1 MEWGV
6 LKTVS
11 LPFSASRSP
20 TVLKQE
26 KNRLGVLLWHSGLR
40 IRYCHCSSLGG
51 CCGTG
56 SVLDTGSTCRGHGQT
71 KKERRENK
79 RLKMNL
85 GRVTGWL
92 RDLEWGDLS
101 SSLREVT
108 LLADYL
114 YLRVHFSI
122 CAMGAIVGWP
132 RRSWMVQR
140 QWWMEAGSSFYTSVP
155 GATAAYG
162 TEQLES
168 QLSKGWHPS
177 FLKCGKSRSDKLPFP
192 ESQGSGPSDW
202 DNASR
207 SHMPCDLLRNKWS
220 KRVIANPAGT
230 APCSSSCTSYLQ
242 AVLWSKH
249 EVWVTPHVS
258 FSLRHREV
266 MELAYYFLVRRW
278 QTWVLNLQNLVPVA
292 LNSRLP
298 LQKIRMARKKL
309 GPSSSVRSVSFP
321 LLLLTLWKQHFHPYT
336 AGKTKEP
343 EPQVKTW
350 AFRLFPSLGC

>member
-1 MEWGV
+1 MTSKELDGSKAV
-6 LKTVS
+6 MNG
-11 LPFSASRSP
+11 SRE
-20 TVLKQE
+20 LF
-26 KNRLGVLLWHSGLR
+26 LY
-40 IRYCHCSSLGG
+40 ICA
-51 CCGTG
+51 
-56 SVLDTGSTCRGHGQT
+56 RGH
-71 KKERRENK
+71 
-79 RLKMNL
+79 
-85 GRVTGWL
+85 
-92 RDLEWGDLS
+92 
-101 SSLREVT
+101 
-108 LLADYL
+108 
-114 YLRVHFSI
+114 
-122 CAMGAIVGWP
+122 
-132 RRSWMVQR
+132 RSVWN
-140 QWWMEAGSSFYTSVP
+140 WTIG
-155 GATAAYG
+155 
-162 TEQLES
+162 S

-207 SHMPCDLLRNKWS
+207 SHMPCDLLRNKSS

-230 APCSSSCTSYLQ
+230 ALCSSSCTSYLQ

-309 GPSSSVRSVSFP
+309 GPSSSVRKGF
-321 LLLLTLWKQHFHPYT
+321 
-336 AGKTKEP
+336 
-343 EPQVKTW
+343 
-350 AFRLFPSLGC
+350 FPSTSSNTLEAAFSSLYSREN